1 MTNRYIEDNEDGHDY
16 TSNRGQSVIY
26 VQDQEDKRDYTEKRA
41 STGSTGPKGH
51 REYTGP
57 LFIKICPFFQTFH
70 CRKQIIQSLT

>member
-1 MTNRYIEDNEDGHDY
+1 MTNRYIEDNEDGQDY

-51 REYTGP
+51 TGLYRTP
-57 LFIKICPFFQTFH
+57 VHQNLSVFFRLFTVDN
-70 CRKQIIQSLT
+70 R